1 MTNQYILNK
10 ARETIARVSLTEE
23 GEEYKQREY
32 FSKLLPQVMQLRSE
46 GISFQQ
52 IAVLLEKGGLK
63 LSPSTVKDFYSEFN
77 FQRMQDLVMEMEDH
91 LHLLRSRHIKN
102 ANLTS
107 EVPDGLA

>member
-10 ARETIARVSLTEE
+10 AREAIAKVSLTEE

-52 IAVLLEKGGLK
+52 IAAVLEKGGLK
-63 LSPSTVKDFYSEFN
+63 LSPSTVKDYYSEFN
-77 FQRMQDLVMEMEDH
+77 FQRMQDLVEEMDEQ
-91 LHLLRSRHIKN
+91 LHVLSTITFLIQD
-102 ANLTS
+102 T
-107 EVPDGLA
+107 E